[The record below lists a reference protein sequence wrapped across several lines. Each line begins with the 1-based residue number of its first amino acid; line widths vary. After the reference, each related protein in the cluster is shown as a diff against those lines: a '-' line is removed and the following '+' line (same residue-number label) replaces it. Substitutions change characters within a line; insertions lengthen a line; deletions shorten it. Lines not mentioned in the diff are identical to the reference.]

1 MKTPK
6 PEAPRQGRPHFYLD
20 GRAYMAGLVNASR
33 CRLDPLFTQRREIV
47 SRLHDLRRT
56 IRIRPPSLNISPSS
70 MLVPIII
77 RRRRP

>member
-1 MKTPK
+1 VKAPK
-6 PEAPRQGRPHFYLD
+6 PETPRQGRPYFYLD

-47 SRLHDLRRT
+47 SRLHDIRHT
-56 IRIRPPSLNISPSS
+56 IRVRPPSLNISPAS

-77 RRRRP
+77 RRNRR